1 MAGLGLDSG
10 LHSPLRSLPILAWAR
25 SPVAP
30 LGGALSSLSI
40 HELAAPVLLG
50 LLAQIGLKPDAVDA
64 VVLGN
69 ALGAGGNP
77 ARMLA
82 LAAGLPDRCAAHSVD
97 TQCCSGLDA
106 IALAAG
112 LLQSGQAEVVIAGG
126 AEAWSR
132 APIRQTRPRH
142 AGETPQSYER
152 PPFAPDA
159 ARDPDMLQSAADYAL
174 AQGFGRGAQ
183 EAYAVQSHARAL
195 QTQAQLS
202 QEIIPVAGL
211 AHDAY
216 PRALRTER
224 AARMPMVAMGS
235 GQTAG
240 QNPRDFALSAL
251 TIAAK
256 ADGAALVLMATHQA
270 CQRLKLA
277 PPAHWLASASVGGP
291 PETPLLSAAAA
302 TRKLLERAA
311 LSVADISAI
320 ELHDAFAVQALAFC
334 QELGLPLASLNPMGS
349 GLARGHPIAAS
360 GAIALVRTLAQ
371 LQHLQKPSQAR
382 EPSSAP
388 LLGLAAIAGAGGIGA
403 ACLVQAVTRNS

>member
-1 MAGLGLDSG
+1 MADLGADAF
-10 LHSPLRSLPILAWAR
+10 PRSLPILAWAR

-30 LGGALSSLSI
+30 LGGALSLLSI
-40 HELAAPVLLG
+40 HDLAAPVLLG
-50 LLAQIGLKPDAVDA
+50 LLRQTGLEPGVVDA

-82 LAAGLPDRCAAHSVD
+82 LAGGLPDSCAAHSVD

-126 AEAWSR
+126 AEAWSC

-152 PPFAPDA
+152 PAFAPDV

-174 AQGFGRGAQ
+174 AQGFSRRDQ
-183 EAYAVQSHARAL
+183 EDYAVQSHARAL
-195 QTQAQLS
+195 QAQAALS
-202 QEIIPVAGL
+202 QEIISVAGL
-211 AHDAY
+211 AHDTY
-216 PRALRTER
+216 PRALRLER
-224 AARMPMVAMGS
+224 AARMPVVAQGHCGRS
-235 GQTAG
+235 LSADQD
-240 QNPRDFALSAL
+240 PHDFALSAL

-256 ADGAALVLMATHQA
+256 ADGAALVMMATPEA
-270 CQRLKLA
+270 CRRLKLT
-277 PPAHWLASASVGGP
+277 PRAHWLASASLGGP
-291 PETPLLSAAAA
+291 PETPLLAAAVA

-311 LSVADISAI
+311 MSITDISAI

-360 GAIALVRTLAQ
+360 GAIALVRTLTQ
-371 LQHLQKPSQAR
+371 LQSLQDRK
-382 EPSSAP
+382 PSSAP
-388 LLGLAAIAGAGGIGA
+388 PLGLAAIAGAGGIGA